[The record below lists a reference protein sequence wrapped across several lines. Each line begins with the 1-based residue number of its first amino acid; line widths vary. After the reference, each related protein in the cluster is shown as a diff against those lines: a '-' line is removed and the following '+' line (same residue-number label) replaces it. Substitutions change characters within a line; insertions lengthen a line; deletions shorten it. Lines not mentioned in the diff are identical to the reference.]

1 MLKKK
6 KKKKGKETF
15 SWELLIGKFEGEQ
28 EKDRYGLNCV
38 GKGLYSDKAFTDTTD
53 NSSRMG

>member
-1 MLKKK
+1 MLKK

-15 SWELLIGKFEGEQ
+15 SWELLIGKFEGQQ